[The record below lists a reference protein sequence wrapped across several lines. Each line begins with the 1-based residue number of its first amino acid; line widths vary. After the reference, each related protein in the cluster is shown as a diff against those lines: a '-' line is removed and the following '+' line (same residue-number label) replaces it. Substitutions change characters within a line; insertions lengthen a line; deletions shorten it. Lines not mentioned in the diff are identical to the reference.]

1 MNNIELFKS
10 FLLAKS
16 LFISFFYLVMLF
28 RLIFLINLFGFIS
41 NLTIKDLSYQY
52 GRATDY
58 FSLSYKNIQNTFAQN
73 EQKPVDRYDILFI
86 SILIFFFIML
96 LICLYYQRPFINF
109 LFTLCPKTK
118 NNNNDVDEHV
128 TILHQTPP
136 LKNVKSMYLT
146 VPQSSYIHH

>member
-1 MNNIELFKS
+1 
-10 FLLAKS
+10 
-16 LFISFFYLVMLF
+16 MLF

-41 NLTIKDLSYQY
+41 NLTLKDFSYQY
-52 GRATDY
+52 AGRATDY

-73 EQKPVDRYDILFI
+73 EQKPIDGYDILFI

-96 LICLYYQRPFINF
+96 LICLYYQRSFINF

-118 NNNNDVDEHV
+118 NNNNDEHV
-128 TILHQTPP
+128 IILHQTPP
-136 LKNVKSMYLT
+136 LKNFKSIYLT